1 MSLVYREMSLLNYG
15 TINLH
20 TKIVQKYQLIAVSHS
35 VLVDPVE
42 VLVHPC
48 VDTGKVWLSA
58 SRPPRNDPAQLPYLT
73 NNEHHVSKVK
83 LLSNIKEMTDLSDGI
98 EAVQRPSGVALARVP
113 PSLAGAEHRV
123 GDLPVEL
130 TVV

>member
-1 MSLVYREMSLLNYG
+1 MTLTRITLFLIKPPYVTFEKLSPCIPFKDLSALRMSLAYREMSLLNYG

-48 VDTGKVWLSA
+48 VDTGKVWLRA
-58 SRPPRNDPAQLPYLT
+58 SRSPRDDPAQLPHLT
-73 NNEHHVSKVK
+73 NN
-83 LLSNIKEMTDLSDGI
+83 
-98 EAVQRPSGVALARVP
+98 VALY
-113 PSLAGAEHRV
+113 
-123 GDLPVEL
+123 
-130 TVV
+130 